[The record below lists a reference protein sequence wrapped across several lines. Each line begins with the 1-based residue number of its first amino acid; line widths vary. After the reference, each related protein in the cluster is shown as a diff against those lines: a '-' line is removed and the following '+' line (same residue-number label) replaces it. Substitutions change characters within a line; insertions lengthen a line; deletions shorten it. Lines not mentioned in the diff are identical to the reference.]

1 MECSSDSLRT
11 SIKRLFSSPRQIH
24 IADVG
29 GVKFVE
35 QSAAFSVLHQGQLS
49 GRPRSIFSNM
59 FGLLRGLP

>member
-29 GVKFVE
+29 GVKFVDG
-35 QSAAFSVLHQGQLS
+35 SAALAVVADADFSA
-49 GRPRSIFSNM
+49 R
-59 FGLLRGLP
+59 